1 MNGGPFPAMAD
12 GLSEKPPI
20 CLKVSEKKESAM
32 EITRREF
39 IGSSAAF
46 CAAGAARGAADGE
59 TSVTVCKYGEAII
72 HEGMVFHGGDA
83 SKLVPISL
91 LFHMVRMPGRI
102 VLIDAGCNSF
112 SIFGR
117 AATVFVKPAD
127 LLRRRGIRPEDVTD
141 ILVSHHHSDHME
153 GVVSF
158 PNARVVLHRAEVK
171 PGAGYLKGRKGE
183 VVEFDDAISL
193 FDGRISMRRVGGH
206 TPGSSVV
213 VLPRPGRKTIVFA
226 GDACY
231 LSTCLSQR
239 RPTGATGNLAESRAF
254 IEKYASPEY
263 DVRLCHDP
271 DVLKDANGFLDL

>member
-1 MNGGPFPAMAD
+1 
-12 GLSEKPPI
+12 
-20 CLKVSEKKESAM
+20 M
-32 EITRREF
+32 EINRREF
-39 IGSSAAF
+39 IGASAAF
-46 CAAGAARGAADGE
+46 CAAGAALGAEEDGE
-59 TSVTVCKYGEAII
+59 TSISVCKYGEAVI

-83 SKLVPISL
+83 SKPVPISL

-102 VLIDAGCNSF
+102 VLVDAGCNSF

-141 ILVSHHHSDHME
+141 VLVSHHHSDHME

-158 PNARVVLHRAEVK
+158 PNARVVLHRAEAK
-171 PGAGYLKGRKGE
+171 LGAGYLKGRKGE
-183 VVEFDDAISL
+183 VVEFDDGISL
-193 FDGRISMRRVGGH
+193 FGGRISMRRVGGH
-206 TPGSSVV
+206 TPGSAVV
-213 VLPRPGRKTIVFA
+213 TVPRRGRKTVVFA

-231 LSTCLSQR
+231 LSACLSQR

-254 IEKYASPEY
+254 VEKYSAPEY

-271 DVLKDANGFLDL
+271 GVLPGANGFIDL